1 MEIKVNY
8 QNSILINNKIYV
20 DPLKVG
26 GEVKAQYIFIT
37 HPHWDHF
44 SIEDIKKILTSK
56 TIIVCPQTMKAD
68 IENLFNNE
76 IVYVEPNQ
84 NYEIGDIVVKTVSS
98 YNINKQFHKKENNW
112 VGYVL
117 SVNGET
123 VMIVGD
129 SDNTPELNQVKTDIL
144 LVPIG
149 GTYTMNHMEAAEL
162 VNSIKPK
169 IVIPTHYGNI
179 VGDKNMGNEFKK
191 LILPEI
197 VCELQLK

>member
-1 MEIKVNY
+1 MNKVPV
-8 QNSILINNKIYV
+8 I
-20 DPLKVG
+20 PLNCL
-26 GEVKAQYIFIT
+26 ELS
-37 HPHWDHF
+37 D
-44 SIEDIKKILTSK
+44 EDIKKILTSK